1 MPYKEPV
8 RSAKFMFVVSLF
20 VLILTTAH
28 SVEGRVA
35 QKSEKKVAGPLLQE
49 NLKNGSYIRLSDGS
63 LWNIRPED
71 TPITQGWI
79 TPVEINATPSGDKDY
94 PYTLTN
100 SLTGSSVKA
109 RKVQS
114 VPPDKKQT

>member
-1 MPYKEPV
+1 
-8 RSAKFMFVVSLF
+8 MFIISLL
-20 VLILTTAH
+20 VLMLATAH

-35 QKSEKKVAGPLLQE
+35 QQNKPKVAGPILQE

-71 TPITQGWI
+71 APITQGWI

-109 RKVQS
+109 KKVTS
-114 VPPDKKQT
+114 VPADKK